1 MLHNFKGE
9 KIGKYEVV
17 LRPYAN
23 KDSYTAFLGGLKTT
37 TTPEELEIVFKHY
50 QPIISCSTLRGSGKT
65 INGTITFG
73 SK

>member
-1 MLHNFKGE
+1 MLHNFKGG

-17 LRPYAN
+17 LRPFAN
-23 KDSYTAFLGGLKTT
+23 KDSYTAFLGGLKATI
-37 TTPEELEIVFKHY
+37 TPEELEIVFKNY
-50 QPIISCSTLRGSGKT
+50 QPIISCNILHGSHA